1 MNELKKVDADQ
12 IALGF
17 SYRNTIR
24 EGKFGPQKELVF
36 QSHIP
41 VDADP
46 ATINALLDKIRT
58 AGDRQVMVYE
68 LDAAKDMLR
77 ERLDRVRECEEQMA
91 LQEQNWRTTWDA
103 KVEAGERKGEWDE
116 ERSLPAAE
124 RKAKLNTLQ
133 SLTQWRADVIR
144 ICKDIERL
152 EVLVNGH
159 AIERSPDSN
168 VSGSGG

>member
-1 MNELKKVDADQ
+1 MNELKKVDMDQ

-17 SYRNTIR
+17 SYRNTII

-46 ATINALLDKIRT
+46 ATINALLDKLRIV
-58 AGDRQVMVYE
+58 GDRQILVYE
-68 LDAAKDMLR
+68 LDTAKKVLQ

-91 LQEQNWRTTWDA
+91 LQAQTWQATWDA

-116 ERSLPAAE
+116 EKLPAVE

-152 EVLVNGH
+152 EVLVNGY

-168 VSGSGG
+168 VGSSSG

>member
-1 MNELKKVDADQ
+1 MNELKKMDADQ

-46 ATINALLDKIRT
+46 ATINALLDKLRIV
-58 AGDRQVMVYE
+58 GDRQRLVYE
-68 LDAAKDMLR
+68 LDTAKKVLQ

-91 LQEQNWRTTWDA
+91 LQAQTWQATWDA

-116 ERSLPAAE
+116 EKLPAVE

-152 EVLVNGH
+152 EALVNGH
-159 AIERSPDSN
+159 AIERSPDSD
-168 VSGSGG
+168 VGSSSG

>member
-1 MNELKKVDADQ
+1 MNELKKVDTDQ

-91 LQEQNWRTTWDA
+91 LQEQNWRATWDA
-103 KVEAGERKGEWDE
+103 KVEAG
-116 ERSLPAAE
+116 E

-159 AIERSPDSN
+159 AIERSPDSD
-168 VSGSGG
+168 VGSSSG

>member
-1 MNELKKVDADQ
+1 MNELKKVDMDQ

-17 SYRNTIR
+17 SYRNTII

-46 ATINALLDKIRT
+46 ATINALLDKLRIV
-58 AGDRQVMVYE
+58 GDRQILVYE
-68 LDAAKDMLR
+68 LDTAKKVLQ

-91 LQEQNWRTTWDA
+91 LQAQTWQATWDA

-116 ERSLPAAE
+116 EKLPAVE

-152 EVLVNGH
+152 EALVNGH
-159 AIERSPDSN
+159 AIERSPDSD
-168 VSGSGG
+168 VGSSSG